1 MEKEVRKMEIRL
13 DSPSELQDPL
23 DSFNNIKKSFSE
35 LKRTKDVMR
44 EYIKKK
50 NYESSNSEISDLV
63 MLISDTNERI
73 DLVGNAMNHLYGFI
87 RTALMAEFQLTQ
99 NLHDAIDELKKDPS
113 KKETLDKLVSLRKE
127 QATLHEKYDKIEP
140 IVEGVDKIVKERSK
154 SMEN

>member
-35 LKRTKDVMR
+35 LKRTKNAMR

-50 NYESSNSEISDLV
+50 NYESANSEISDLV

-73 DLVGNAMNHLYGFI
+73 DLMGNAMNHLYGFI

-99 NLHDAIDELKKDPS
+99 DLHDAIDELKKDPS
-113 KKETLDKLVSLRKE
+113 KKETLDKIDYLIKGH
-127 QATLHEKYDKIEP
+127 ATLHKKYDKIEP
-140 IVEGVDKIVKERSK
+140 IVNGVDEIVKERK
-154 SMEN
+154 KAMEN